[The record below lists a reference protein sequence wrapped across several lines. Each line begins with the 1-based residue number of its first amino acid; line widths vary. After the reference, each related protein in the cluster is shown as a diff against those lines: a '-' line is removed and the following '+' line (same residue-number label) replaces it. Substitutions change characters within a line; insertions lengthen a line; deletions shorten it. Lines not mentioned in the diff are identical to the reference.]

1 MLKIN
6 LYLCKHTQVN
16 HKCVPTKGAARAAAK
31 KKAKQMEEEARHE
44 HERMEKELKER
55 HEKFEEKM
63 MEEKQELQKEKEK
76 FENQKRIA
84 RENDAAAAAPR
95 QHHQQAHYLRQA
107 HPLPLTVAPQDALPE
122 GWDQMAVPL
131 NQLGQ
136 AAQPRAARSR
146 GETLQ
151 ALEGAAAPAAAA
163 TPRFP
168 VGDARNGGLD
178 GEEKKYGELT
188 PTAGWPHD
196 LPGATGD
203 DSSWIVG
210 MHREPLWT
218 DSMTRACGLTDPCPT
233 GRADRGHGMQMDRN
247 PFDDKRRTFD
257 PYAYGDA
264 YADAETRKGTP
275 GRMSY
280 PWDPT
285 RDAQFYGKEGAQDS
299 SHPGQMPDC
308 SDGDLKD
315 ECYERPQLDD
325 LRKKQA
331 VWMKKYDEFSAPKPG
346 VEEEK
351 EEEKA
356 KQAANNGAPAT
367 EAVMKKDGLDGALLH
382 LGFGERREKAGEPE
396 VTPWARSIKTGMLA
410 ASVAVKDTANEAA
423 AVVTATAKEAAA
435 DAQTKMNEAHFVGGE
450 AVLGSLG
457 KVVDKVKTA
466 YKEGTGF
473 FSEHNLSE
481 LERKFLRARHS
492 RQQQELAKHQALR
505 AFDSSVLGPVKSSTT
520 ALAAISTPVAKSN
533 DAKSASRGNAKGRSG
548 NDADATIWE
557 SPAQVAVHGVYGSA
571 QARDSQREKGKEK
584 QRALASKVMAAVN
597 AQSKGQEGPLPPV
610 GAEAIKIAHEAEED
624 AETLLKKVTGRE
636 ASPWVQANIQKGVL
650 QKQSTSSNL
659 LQLVKEHDE
668 KLLKEASGLTAEDL
682 KSALASAD
690 RDSNLLNKGI
700 KGVQKTTAGKA
711 LEPWEQKV
719 VQQGTLRHQT
729 VEQNL
734 KAALDA
740 RENMLLKDKTGW
752 KSMQDMRQAET
763 FADNLEREIK
773 MRHREESK
781 HPLIPSGAKS
791 LLTTE
796 GQQDGAKPRSASPH
810 QSDDEVNAKAKEAM
824 EQRELDKLR
833 ESEPLV
839 KALQAE
845 VENDDQEL
853 TEEAQQQRLTLKQ
866 LHRDQQKLNAQ
877 LTIEEN
883 VSASPTQV
891 ISKGHTHKSAHKAKS
906 ITISLHSAKAREGTD
921 NRAHE
926 HETPPKHGFS
936 DMRAKDDLDE
946 YFAKQEVG
954 GDLSHPASTRG
965 AGATPA
971 HLKSQM

>member
-1 MLKIN
+1 
-6 LYLCKHTQVN
+6 
-16 HKCVPTKGAARAAAK
+16 
-31 KKAKQMEEEARHE
+31 
-44 HERMEKELKER
+44 MEKELKER
-55 HEKFEEKM
+55 HEKFQEEM
-63 MEEKQELQKEKEK
+63 MEKEKELQKEKEK
-76 FENQKRIA
+76 FENQKRIS
-84 RENDAAAAAPR
+84 REKDAAGRQAQTAAAAGRRRR
-95 QHHQQAHYLRQA
+95 QQQAHYLRQT

-136 AAQPRAARSR
+136 AAKPRAARSR

-257 PYAYGDA
+257 PYAYGDP
-264 YADAETRKGTP
+264 YADSETRKATP
-275 GRMSY
+275 GRIDF

-285 RDAQFYGKEGAQDS
+285 RDAQFYGKEGAEDS
-299 SHPGQMPDC
+299 SHPGEMPDC

-315 ECYERPQLDD
+315 ECYERPELDD

-351 EEEKA
+351 EKEKAEDKA
-356 KQAANNGAPAT
+356 KQAEKNGAPAT
-367 EAVMKKDGLDGALLH
+367 QAVMKKDGLDGALLH
-382 LGFGERREKAGEPE
+382 MGFGERREKPGEPE
-396 VTPWARSIKTGMLA
+396 ITPWARSIKTGMLA

-435 DAQTKMNEAHFVGGE
+435 DAQTKKDEAHFVGGE

-457 KVVDKVKTA
+457 KVVDKVKAA
-466 YKEGTGF
+466 YKEGKGF

-481 LERKFLRARHS
+481 LEQKFLRARQS
-492 RQQQELAKHQALR
+492 RQQHELAKHQALR
-505 AFDSSVLGPVKSSTT
+505 AFDSSRLRPVKSSTT
-520 ALAAISTPVAKSN
+520 ALAAISAPVGKSHG
-533 DAKSASRGNAKGRSG
+533 AKSASRGNAKGRSG
-548 NDADATIWE
+548 RDATIWE

-571 QARDSQREKGKEK
+571 QAKDSQREKAKDK
-584 QRALASKVMAAVN
+584 QRAVASKVLAAVK

-624 AETLLKKVTGRE
+624 AETLLNKVTGRE

-668 KLLKEASGLTAEDL
+668 KLLKEASGLSAEDL

-700 KGVQKTTAGKA
+700 KGVEKTTAGKA

-719 VQQGTLRHQT
+719 VQQGTLRHQS

-740 RENMLLKDKTGW
+740 RENVLLKDKTGW
-752 KSMQDMRQAET
+752 KSMQDMQQAET

-773 MRHREESK
+773 MRHHEESK

-791 LLTTE
+791 MLTTE
-796 GQQDGAKPRSASPH
+796 GQQDGAKSRSTSAH
-810 QSDDEVNAKAKEAM
+810 QSDDEVKAKAKEAM

-833 ESEPLV
+833 EGEPLV

-866 LHRDQQKLNAQ
+866 LHRDQEKLNAQ
-877 LTIEEN
+877 LKFEEN
-883 VSASPTQV
+883 ISASPTQV
-891 ISKGHTHKSAHKAKS
+891 ISKGHTHKSGRKAKS
-906 ITISLHSAKAREGTD
+906 MTTSLHSAKAREGTD
-921 NRAHE
+921 NRAN
-926 HETPPKHGFS
+926 ETPPKHGFS

-954 GDLSHPASTRG
+954 GDLRYT
-965 AGATPA
+965 A
-971 HLKSQM
+971 HLKSKK